1 MAPGPPDA
9 KRLALSSED
18 RMLVAQPAVVD
29 ALEVAED
36 PVAMLGEDR
45 ELGAVLLGL
54 VESRF
59 AVFAEAPAG
68 NPSTET

>member
-1 MAPGPPDA
+1 
-9 KRLALSSED
+9 
-18 RMLVAQPAVVD
+18 MLVAQPAVVD